1 MAVRRTTHF
10 QGYRYTYDLQGV
22 EWPPRWPWWLTPSF
36 PAPLVFVNGTF
47 HSQESWNQYA
57 RQFGKKRTVLLAE
70 LPGTGESGFLPD
82 RYGID
87 FLAGSLRHILDD
99 EKIPRVNLVASSDG
113 TVVAYR
119 FSQLYPDRLASL
131 ILAGTMTDLPPHL
144 KPRVDSSLSSLQR
157 GAMDEF
163 AQNWVGTLMCGDP
176 DKNIANRRVAE
187 GVLRTDLIR
196 MPGQQR
202 AKYLANAQ
210 RLMRHLPLDLSEAPN
225 VRVLV
230 FTGEH
235 DEFTTSA
242 YCRAIAS
249 AFPAA
254 LFTTIQ
260 DADHLFHI
268 ERFDTTAKLVEQF
281 INDEPLEGIPEIN
294 AVEILRR
301 SKPEEKPK
309 RANRV
314 VIPMRP
320 RREKEEPKKD
330 PREDPP

>member
-1 MAVRRTTHF
+1 MAVRRTTHH
-10 QGYRYTYDLQGV
+10 QGYRYAYELQGI

-47 HSQESWNQYA
+47 HSQESWIQYA
-57 RQFGKKRTVLLAE
+57 RHLGKKRTVVLVE
-70 LPGTGESGFLPD
+70 FPGSGESGFLPE

-87 FLAGSLRHILDD
+87 FLAGALKHVLDD

-119 FSQLYPDRLASL
+119 FAQLYPDRLASL
-131 ILAGTMTDLPPHL
+131 ILAGTLSELPPHL
-144 KPRVDSSLSSLQR
+144 RPKVDRSLSSLQR

-163 AQNWVGTLMCGDP
+163 AQHWVGALMCQEPG
-176 DKNIANRRVAE
+176 KTIANRRLAE
-187 GVLRTDLIR
+187 GMLRTDLIR
-196 MPGQQR
+196 MPGPHR

-210 RLMRHLPLDLSEAPN
+210 RLMRHLPLDLSEAPD

-235 DEFTTSA
+235 DQFANSE
-242 YCRAIAS
+242 YCRAIAAS
-249 AFPAA
+249 FPAA

-268 ERFDTTAKLVEQF
+268 ERFETTAKLVEQF

-294 AVEILRR
+294 AIEILRR
-301 SKPEEKPK
+301 SAAEAPAARES
-309 RANRV
+309 RV
-314 VIPMRP
+314 VIPMR
-320 RREKEEPKKD
+320 RKAGSDGGEKTDGGP
-330 PREDPP
+330 

>member
-1 MAVRRTTHF
+1 MALRRTTHY
-10 QGYRYTYDLQGV
+10 QGYRYTYELQGV
-22 EWPPRWPWWLTPSF
+22 DWPPRWPWWLTPSF

-47 HSQESWNQYA
+47 HSQESWLQYA
-57 RQFGKKRTVLLAE
+57 RHFGRKRTVVLAE

-87 FLAGSLRHILDD
+87 FLAGALRQILDE

-113 TVVAYR
+113 TMVAYR
-119 FSQLYPDRLASL
+119 FSQLYSDRLASL
-131 ILAGTMTDLPPHL
+131 ILAGTMGELPPHL
-144 KPRVDSSLSSLQR
+144 RPRVDRSLSSLQR

-163 AQNWVGTLMCGDP
+163 AQNWVGTLMCRDP
-176 DKNIANRRVAE
+176 EKTIANRRVAE
-187 GVLRTDLIR
+187 GVLRTDLVR

-210 RLMRHLPLDLSEAPN
+210 RLMRHLPLDLSAAPN

-235 DEFTTSA
+235 DQFTTSE
-242 YCRAIAS
+242 YCRSIAS

-268 ERFDTTAKLVEQF
+268 ERFDATAKLVEQF
-281 INDEPLEGIPEIN
+281 INDEPLEGIPETN
-294 AVEILRR
+294 AIEVLRR
-301 SKPEEKPK
+301 TQPVQKAERP
-309 RANRV
+309 NRV
-314 VIPMRP
+314 VIPMR
-320 RREKEEPKKD
+320 RKGEKGD
-330 PREDPP
+330 SEDNPSR